1 MEKYCRGVREY
12 VVDGRKYYDIIVI
25 QWNERNQW
33 YDIRT
38 ADGVLQ
44 NNNNFE
50 DDIFGQWA
58 YTIAAA
64 KRKALQDSGLTVRD
78 FDWEERVL

>member
-1 MEKYCRGVREY
+1 MKKYCRGVREY
-12 VVDGRKYYDIIVI
+12 VMDNKKYYDIIII
-25 QWNERNQW
+25 QWNEQNQW

-44 NNNNFE
+44 NNDNFK
-50 DDIFGQWA
+50 DDILGQWA

-64 KRKALQDSGLTVRD
+64 KRKALQDSRLTVKN
-78 FDWEERVL
+78 FVWEEKN